1 MMQRA
6 RNTSKASH
14 CHASSCFVPRTSGPL
29 VLACCLFKRRR
40 VDVLSPPCLFLQCS
54 LWVTDMPHGLTEV
67 SHEPGSTNINKLA
80 AEIEA
85 AKKAAET
92 RELMEGAKKK
102 KKAGEIEMEGGG
114 GEVVEEGKRI
124 QTKSALAMDR
134 TAKMVNEMEE
144 MGAETNLHL
153 KSQSEQIKTTH
164 SDVDAINEGMM
175 RASKQVRDIGR
186 RLATGANLTKFEQ
199 QVLPVHDEVAGRV

>member
-1 MMQRA
+1 M
-6 RNTSKASH
+6 S
-14 CHASSCFVPRTSGPL
+14 
-29 VLACCLFKRRR
+29 
-40 VDVLSPPCLFLQCS
+40 LS
-54 LWVTDMPHGLTEV
+54 V
-67 SHEPGSTNINKLA
+67 STNINKLA

-102 KKAGEIEMEGGG
+102 KKTGEIEVESGGG
-114 GEVVEEGKRI
+114 DVVEEGKRI

-134 TAKMVNEMEE
+134 TAKLVNDMEE
-144 MGAETNLHL
+144 MGAETNLQL

-164 SDVDAINEGMM
+164 SDVDAINEGMT

-186 RLATGANLTKFEQ
+186 RLATGK
-199 QVLPVHDEVAGRV
+199 GRRGKEEKEELGGGGGETFRCVPCPF